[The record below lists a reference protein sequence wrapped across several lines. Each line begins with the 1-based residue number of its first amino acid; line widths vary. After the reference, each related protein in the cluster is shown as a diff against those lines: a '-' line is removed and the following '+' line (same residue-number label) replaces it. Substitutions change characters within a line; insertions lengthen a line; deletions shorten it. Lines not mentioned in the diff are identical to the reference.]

1 VAQTERPIHETTQAK
16 LEWLGELR
24 EQALHAG
31 NEKAVARQREQGKL
45 LARERAEKLCD
56 PGTFVELDRY
66 VRHRESN
73 FGMSERRPYGDAV
86 VTGYGQVFGRR
97 VFLFSQD
104 FTVFGGSLSEVFAEK
119 ICKVMDL
126 AAKYGCPV
134 VGIND
139 SGGARIQEGVVSLA
153 GYAEIFWRNV
163 QASGVI
169 PQLSLVM
176 GPCAGGAVYSP
187 AMTDFI
193 LMVEGSSYMFI
204 TGPDVVKT
212 VTGEEVT
219 FEELGGAHTH
229 ATKSG
234 VAHLVAP
241 DEEAA
246 LEDAR
251 YLLSFLPQN
260 NTEPTPYDPSTDP
273 ADREAPELDTLIP
286 DEPTRPYDIKQ
297 VIEAVVD
304 DGEFLEIQPL
314 WADNIVCGFARL
326 GGYSVGVVANQPKS
340 LAGVLDIDSSEKA
353 ARFVRTCDAFNI
365 PLVTFVDVPGFL
377 PGTAQEW
384 GGIIRH
390 GAKLLYA
397 YCEATVPKL
406 TVITRKAYGGAY
418 DVMSSKHIRADFNF
432 AWPTAEVAVMGPDG
446 AVNIVFR
453 RELAEGDDPD
463 ARRAELVSDYRE
475 RFANPYTAAER
486 GYLDDVIEPRRTR
499 PVLVDALRTAITKRE
514 RRPPR
519 KHGNIPL

>member
-1 VAQTERPIHETTQAK
+1 MSDAHETTQAK
-16 LEWLGELR
+16 LEWLRELR
-24 EQALHAG
+24 GQALHAG
-31 NEKAVARQREQGKL
+31 SERAVQKRRDEGRL

-56 PGTFVELDRY
+56 PGSFVELDRY

-73 FGMSERRPYGDAV
+73 FGMMDRRPYGDAV
-86 VTGYGQVFGRR
+86 VTGYGAVFGRK

-126 AAKYGCPV
+126 AVKFGCPV
-134 VGIND
+134 IGIND

-163 QASGVI
+163 QASGVV
-169 PQLSLVM
+169 PQISLVM

-187 AMTDFI
+187 AITDFVF
-193 LMVEGSSYMFI
+193 MVEGSSYMFI

-219 FEELGGAHTH
+219 FEELGGAATH
-229 ATKSG
+229 AAKSG
-234 VAHLVAP
+234 VAQFTAA
-241 DEEAA
+241 DEESC

-251 YLLSFLPQN
+251 YLISFLPQN
-260 NTEPTPYDPSTDP
+260 NAERPPLTASTDP
-273 ADREAPELDTLIP
+273 SDREDAELDTLVP
-286 DEPTRPYDIKQ
+286 DNPNKPYDMHD
-297 VIEAVVD
+297 VIRRVLD
-304 DGEFLEIQPL
+304 DGEFLEVHER
-314 WADNIVCGFARL
+314 WARNIVCGFARL
-326 GGYSVGVVANQPKS
+326 GGNAVGVVGNQPS
-340 LAGVLDIDSSEKA
+340 ALAGVLDIDASNKA

-365 PLVTFVDVPGFL
+365 PIITFVDVPGFL
-377 PGTAQEW
+377 PGTEQEW

-397 YCEATVPKL
+397 FAEATVPKL

-432 AWPTAEVAVMGPDG
+432 AWPTAEVAVMGPEG

-453 RELAEGDDPD
+453 RELDDAKDAE
-463 ARRAELVSDYRE
+463 ARRAELIADYKE
-475 RFANPYTAAER
+475 RFANPYSAAER
-486 GYLDDVIEPRRTR
+486 GYVDDVIEPRKTR
-499 PVLVDALRTAITKRE
+499 PVLIDALETALTKAE
-514 RRPPR
+514 PRPKR